1 MVALA
6 QTILEVPAIW
16 FRPTAVSLGRIR
28 RVVGAEHLAEAAQAG
43 QGVLLLAPHSGN
55 WELLSLYV
63 ASHYPLTAMY
73 LPQRDPDLDALIH
86 QARNAHEARL
96 VPATAAGIRARL
108 QAPRR
113 GARARVLARPEP
125 PQSADGARLH

>member
-73 LPQRDPDLDALIH
+73 LRQRDPDLDARTH
-86 QARNAHEARL
+86 QARNAHAARP
-96 VPATAAGIRARL
+96 VPATAARS
-108 QAPRR
+108 P
-113 GARARVLARPEP
+113 ARVPALGQGRTAP
-125 PQSADGARLH
+125 